1 MCGHCVVTRALM
13 LPQCLEHLAGEIP
26 RPGATW
32 QKAASRGRGR
42 TCAVR
47 GPAWC
52 WEDAPRP
59 RAAPAAPGTSC
70 GSVSLCRE
78 LNLSCWGRPAARL
91 QSLLYKVPVVALDGG
106 G

>member
-1 MCGHCVVTRALM
+1 MWTLRHNTGVDAAAMPGTPCRGDSQARSDVAEGRQQRARA
-13 LPQCLEHLAGEIP
+13 HV
-26 RPGATW
+26 RGA
-32 QKAASRGRGR
+32 
-42 TCAVR
+42 

-91 QSLLYKVPVVALDGG
+91 QSLLYKVPIVALDGG